1 VYFDALAASIVR
13 AILIFWFQKEEEKLT
28 GEKGADVLSHDKML
42 SCATRSA
49 LIDCAKETT

>member
-13 AILIFWFQKEEEKLT
+13 AILIFWFEKEEGKLT
-28 GEKGADVLSHDKML
+28 GQKGADVLSHNKM
-42 SCATRSA
+42 SYAMRSA

>member
-42 SCATRSA
+42 SYATRSA